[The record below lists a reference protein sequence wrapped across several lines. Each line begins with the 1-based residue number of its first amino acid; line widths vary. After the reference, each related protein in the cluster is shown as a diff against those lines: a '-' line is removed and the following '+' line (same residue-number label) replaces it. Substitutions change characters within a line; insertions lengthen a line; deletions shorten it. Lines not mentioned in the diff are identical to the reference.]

1 MINRFFLFLGPNR
14 TRALFFLLAI
24 TGLGNLLMNV
34 IINENAWARDV
45 QTISVFI
52 FLIGTVVIILS
63 ALDSFERGRWIGIIA
78 PVLGALI
85 ISALFFPSITPIV
98 LGGGLGWIVAGAY
111 LFRPRTPDE
120 YKLAVRALR
129 KSEYQDAVKHMDALI
144 NSDPKNP
151 FHYRFRAEI
160 LRVWGKLPL
169 AKRDYKKMTDLAPD
183 MAVAWNGL
191 AEIQL
196 QMGDYESAHVAAI
209 KAYQLAPD
217 EWVSAYNLG
226 AIEDRL
232 NRPQD
237 TIEHLRHALNLKI
250 PDARHRLLVHLYM
263 ARAYSR
269 LNDASSA
276 EESVKKIQ
284 GLYGGIQEWRTLMK
298 SDQAETLRTFI
309 EADVNLA
316 SALADGEIT
325 IQDLK

>member
-1 MINRFFLFLGPNR
+1 MIKRFLLFLGPNR
-14 TRALFFLLAI
+14 ARALFFLLAA

-34 IINENAWARDV
+34 IVNESPWARDV
-45 QTISVFI
+45 QTVLVFV
-52 FLIGTVVIILS
+52 FLIGAAIIILS
-63 ALDSFERGRWIGIIA
+63 AMDAFERGRWIGILA
-78 PVLGALI
+78 PVIGALI
-85 ISALFFPSITPIV
+85 ITVLFFPNILPITI
-98 LGGGLGWIVAGAY
+98 GAGLGWIVAGAY

-120 YKLAVRALR
+120 YKQAVRALR
-129 KSEYQDAVKHMDALI
+129 KSQYQDAVKHMDTLI
-144 NSDPKNP
+144 QADPKNP

-196 QMGDYESAHVAAI
+196 QMGDYEAAHVAAL

-237 TIEHLRHALNLKI
+237 TLEHLRHALNLKI

-263 ARAYSR
+263 ARAYVR
-269 LNDASSA
+269 MNNIPAA
-276 EESVKKIQ
+276 EEAVKKIQ

-298 SDQAETLRTFI
+298 SDQAETLRAFI
-309 EADVNLA
+309 EADVNTA
-316 SALADGEIT
+316 TALADGELA